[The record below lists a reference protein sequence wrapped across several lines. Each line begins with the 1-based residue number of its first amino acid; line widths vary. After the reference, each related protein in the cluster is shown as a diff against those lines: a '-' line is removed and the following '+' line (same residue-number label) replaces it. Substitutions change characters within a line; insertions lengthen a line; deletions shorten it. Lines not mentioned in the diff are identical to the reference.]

1 MTDDYIEAAFGD
13 LDVFYPGSKR
23 KRREVVPVEVKH
35 VPTPEAWDSRPYLK
49 PLPNGKEIEMFTVG
63 ALAIALGR
71 PFITVRTW
79 NKKGYLPTPPYRL
92 PTKKD
97 KNGKEHK
104 GRRLYSRAMIEA
116 AVRLFTQFGVLQSP
130 RIDWSTHQQLVI
142 EIAEAWSSI
151 LAEETTTH

>member
-1 MTDDYIEAAFGD
+1 MAEDYIEAAFGD
-13 LDVFYPGSKR
+13 LDKFYPGSKR
-23 KRREVVPVEVKH
+23 KRREFAPVEVKD
-35 VPTPEAWDSRPYLK
+35 VASEEAWDARPYLK
-49 PLPNGKEIEMFTVG
+49 PLPNGIEIEMFTVG
-63 ALAIALGR
+63 ALALALGR

-116 AVRLFTQFGVLQSP
+116 AVELFSKFGVLQSP

-142 EIAEAWSSI
+142 EIAEAWSKI
-151 LAEETTTH
+151 LAEETNTH